1 MFYLINKYI
10 KAIAGCKQDG
20 DRTEMSIGTYC
31 IKGSFILSGQVLSA
45 VFSTGLLCTLALP
58 AHAAGSIDTLARIRE
73 SQTIIVGNRDSARP
87 FSFLDGNH
95 QPAGYSIELCQH
107 VIAVLRKDLNL
118 PNLKVKYVTVS
129 GAERIP
135 KLQSG
140 AIDMECGT
148 TTNTK
153 ARQSQVDFSYTM
165 FVAGM
170 KILSRT
176 ADAIAG
182 ADTLNNKTIAVSR
195 GTTSEKLFSEMRD
208 EGGTKM
214 QLKVFPNNAA
224 AFEALSAGKVD
235 AFPQDDV
242 LLMGMINARPDR
254 KKFVLSEDYLS
265 VEPYA
270 IMVRKGDK
278 GFLDELD
285 RALASVYKTGE
296 VEEIY
301 NHWFNTD
308 MMKVPM
314 SSLLKEVLSR
324 PAKDTGF
331 AKVLGYSL

>member
-1 MFYLINKYI
+1 MSAFAL
-10 KAIAGCKQDG
+10 ATSIA
-20 DRTEMSIGTYC
+20 
-31 IKGSFILSGQVLSA
+31 SA
-45 VFSTGLLCTLALP
+45 E
-58 AHAAGSIDTLARIRE
+58 AADMDTLARIRDT
-73 SQTIIVGNRDSARP
+73 QTIVVGNREAARP
-87 FSFLDGNH
+87 FSFLDANR
-95 QPAGYSIELCQH
+95 QPSGYSVELCQH
-107 VIAVLRKDLNL
+107 VIAALRKDLNL

-135 KLQSG
+135 KLRSG

-153 ARQSQVDFSYTM
+153 ARQVQVDFSYTM

-170 KILSRT
+170 KILSRVGNT
-176 ADAIAG
+176 VSDTDALG
-182 ADTLNNKTIAVSR
+182 NKTVALSK

-208 EGGTKM
+208 EGSARM
-214 QLKVFPNNAA
+214 QLKVFPNNSA
-224 AFEALSAGKVD
+224 AFQALSSGQVD

-242 LLMGMINARPDR
+242 LLMGMINALPDR
-254 KKFVLSEDYLS
+254 KKYVLSDDYLS

-278 GFLDELD
+278 AFLAEIDK
-285 RALASVYKTGE
+285 ALTGVYESGE
-296 VEEIY
+296 IKQIY
-301 NHWFNTD
+301 NRWFNTPS
-308 MMKVPM
+308 MRVPM